1 VCIYRPVISLFTSHQ
16 INSISNPYQEI
27 NLQDLSSS
35 ESQGMVESLLKTDT
49 VPPELNRFIQ
59 KKVEGNPFYI
69 EEMINSLIES
79 ETLVRDNS
87 HWKVTRPIAEAEISS
102 TIHGVIAGRI
112 DRLSKE
118 AKKILK
124 EASVIGRAFLY
135 EILIKITE
143 LESHVDK
150 SLSGLERLDL
160 IRTRTIQPDI
170 EYIFKHALTQ
180 EVVYNSLLK
189 SRKEIHERIGHVM
202 EHLFSSRLAEF
213 YETLAFHFKQ
223 GHSVLKAV
231 DYLMKSGKKSL
242 NRYAIEEAHQYYQE
256 AYDLLSNKPSRTED
270 EDKLLIELLNDW
282 GMVYYYRG
290 AFRDQYELLKSHES
304 LASRLNDRVTLGM
317 FYAWLGAS
325 IWFHKENY
333 RESYQYL
340 QKSLSL
346 GEETQNQK
354 VIGYACAWLSWV
366 CTEFNQMEE
375 GIRYGERA
383 QDISKDLPADKY
395 LYFKS
400 LAGMG
405 YAYCCL
411 GMWKQANEAG
421 EAIVN
426 YGEKDSNLRAMGI
439 GHFVVGWSHLIC
451 GDLQSAIASCKK
463 SIEVSADPFYSNA
476 YNFTLGVCY
485 AIDGKFQKAEQCL
498 LEAKNFFQKV
508 GLSWTETM
516 CTMYLSVVLI
526 AKGNMNQGFQL
537 LLEAQRKVIE
547 CDRKYYYAMSEYL
560 FGSLYLQ
567 ISC

>member
-1 VCIYRPVISLFTSHQ
+1 
-16 INSISNPYQEI
+16 
-27 NLQDLSSS
+27 
-35 ESQGMVESLLKTDT
+35 
-49 VPPELNRFIQ
+49 
-59 KKVEGNPFYI
+59 
-69 EEMINSLIES
+69 
-79 ETLVRDNS
+79 
-87 HWKVTRPIAEAEISS
+87 
-102 TIHGVIAGRI
+102 
-112 DRLSKE
+112 
-118 AKKILK
+118 
-124 EASVIGRAFLY
+124 
-135 EILIKITE
+135 
-143 LESHVDK
+143 
-150 SLSGLERLDL
+150 
-160 IRTRTIQPDI
+160 
-170 EYIFKHALTQ
+170 
-180 EVVYNSLLK
+180 
-189 SRKEIHERIGHVM
+189 
-202 EHLFSSRLAEF
+202 
-213 YETLAFHFKQ
+213 
-223 GHSVLKAV
+223 
-231 DYLMKSGKKSL
+231 
-242 NRYAIEEAHQYYQE
+242 
-256 AYDLLSNKPSRTED
+256 
-270 EDKLLIELLNDW
+270 
-282 GMVYYYRG
+282 
-290 AFRDQYELLKSHES
+290 
-304 LASRLNDRVTLGM
+304 M

-567 ISC
+567 IVQREGDTRLSDLIKNIGFLAKHVPGAAKKAERHFNKAIEAAREIGAKGIEGQTYLDLGKLHKAKGKSEQARDFLSRAIKIFEETEAEYYLKQANELSYPENN